1 MKLYEVLEPGKRY
14 KVGAQEGFLWCGIF
28 SAEGEAELKEE
39 STAKLK
45 TVEKQLRKD
54 KIYIQRS
61 TENPVRAI
69 KTIMTARHLY
79 VRDNLT
85 FDEAKKELEEKIR
98 KARRRVKQYEK
109 RIDEYVPVMYRDVK
123 EMYTSQV
130 DPGVKIILVKGSE
143 RGKYWDEDEY
153 RRDLIRYKI
162 IL

>member
-14 KVGAQEGFLWCGIF
+14 KVGAQEGFLWCGKF

-45 TVEKQLRKD
+45 TIEKRLRMD
-54 KIYIQRS
+54 RIYIQRS

-85 FDEAKKELEEKIR
+85 FDEAEAELEAKLR
-98 KARRRVKQYEK
+98 KTRRRVKKYQK
-109 RIDEYVPVMYRDVK
+109 QIDEWVPIMFRDVK
-123 EMYTSQV
+123 EVFISQA
-130 DPGVKIILVKGSE
+130 DSDVKIVLVPGYE
-143 RGKYWDEDEY
+143 WGKYWDEAEFM
-153 RRDLIRYKI
+153 RDHKGGDNER
-162 IL
+162 

>member
-1 MKLYEVLEPGKRY
+1 MKLYEVLEPGRRY
-14 KVGAQEGFLWCGIF
+14 KVGAREAFIWCGTF
-28 SAEGEAELKEE
+28 DAEGEAELKEE

-85 FDEAKKELEEKIR
+85 SDEAEAELEVKLR
-98 KARRRVKQYEK
+98 KARRRVKKYQK
-109 RIDEYVPVMYRDVK
+109 QIDEWVPIMLRDVK
-123 EMYTSQV
+123 EVLTSQV
-130 DPGVKIILVKGSE
+130 DSDVKIVLVPGDE
-143 RGKYWDEDEY
+143 RGKYWDEEEY
-153 RRDLIRYKI
+153 RRDHKGENND
-162 IL
+162 

>member
-14 KVGAQEGFLWCGIF
+14 KVGAREAFIWCGIF

-39 STAKLK
+39 STANLK

-61 TENPVRAI
+61 TENPVRAV

-85 FDEAKKELEEKIR
+85 SDEAEAELKAKLR
-98 KARRRVKQYEK
+98 KARRRVKKYQK
-109 RIDEYVPVMYRDVK
+109 RIDEWIPIMFRDVK
-123 EMYTSQV
+123 EAFTSQADSDV
-130 DPGVKIILVKGSE
+130 TIVLVQGYE
-143 RGKYWDEDEY
+143 RGKYWDEAEY
-153 RRDLIRYKI
+153 MRDHEGENND
-162 IL
+162 